1 MSKHNNEM
9 IQSSNMNFI
18 ITMDIVY
25 KYLKK
30 GVVSPD
36 EYQNFLNKMSNK
48 YEDEN
53 TRILYQ
59 SKLAIYR
66 DLSDI

>member
-1 MSKHNNEM
+1 MSKENNEM

-36 EYQNFLNKMSNK
+36 EYQNFLNKMSIK
-48 YEDEN
+48 YEDIN

-66 DLSDI
+66 DMSDI